1 MWDKQKCMVHFSWCS
16 KLPSN
21 DSLPPCM
28 SKNRNKR
35 VFKKHVSWKTYHM
48 PYSFPP
54 ISHIFTLR
62 FSDDEHSHTGHVFIP
77 CPLHVL
83 THLPVPSHSFPQ
95 CPTSAHFGV
104 ARTRNGQVEQ
114 PFGFTV
120 LQKNDSNMAA
130 LSSADLQRDRSTF
143 LVIFALIEQSKC
155 QRSWIAPN
163 RLTSLCNF
171 CLILRG
177 S

>member
-1 MWDKQKCMVHFSWCS
+1 
-16 KLPSN
+16 
-21 DSLPPCM
+21 
-28 SKNRNKR
+28 
-35 VFKKHVSWKTYHM
+35 M

-130 LSSADLQRDRSTF
+130 LSSADLQRDKSTF

-155 QRSWIAPN
+155 QRSCIAPN

>member
-54 ISHIFTLR
+54 SSHRELCGSLMMNILTQDMSLF
-62 FSDDEHSHTGHVFIP
+62 HVPFMCWHI
-77 CPLHVL
+77 CLF
-83 THLPVPSHSFPQ
+83 PVTPSHS
-95 CPTSAHFGV
+95 
-104 ARTRNGQVEQ
+104 
-114 PFGFTV
+114 V
-120 LQKNDSNMAA
+120 L
-130 LSSADLQRDRSTF
+130 LQ
-143 LVIFALIEQSKC
+143 
-155 QRSWIAPN
+155 
-163 RLTSLCNF
+163 
-171 CLILRG
+171 LILEWLEPEMGRWN
-177 S
+177 SPSALQSCKRMIATWLLFLLLICKETKVLFWWFLLW